1 MGSELTQPGER
12 LGEGRKVS
20 LSFTSSLWSRSLMVP
35 SRLWVDE
42 GHGGKNHGPE
52 EMKTSLSLQAF
63 LSLTWF

>member
-1 MGSELTQPGER
+1 
-12 LGEGRKVS
+12 
-20 LSFTSSLWSRSLMVP
+20 MVP

-42 GHGGKNHGPE
+42 GHGGKNRGPE